1 MAKLASKVYGDA
13 LFEVGLEKARLGE
26 LEEEVLAVKRIL
38 LENPE
43 FEQLM
48 LHPKID
54 NDNKIKAIES
64 VFKDRISDEC
74 VGLLVIVV
82 TKGRYKELPRIFD
95 YFIAKVKEYNK
106 IGIAQ
111 ITSAVPLK
119 DDWKKKIEAKLLETT
134 DYVKMEMNFHV
145 DDSLIGGLI
154 IRIGDRVVD
163 SSIRS
168 HLVDL
173 TGKLTK
179 ISLEA

>member
-64 VFKDRISDEC
+64 VFKDRISDDC

-95 YFIAKVKEYNK
+95 YFIAKVKEYNWNC
-106 IGIAQ
+106 A
-111 ITSAVPLK
+111 
-119 DDWKKKIEAKLLETT
+119 
-134 DYVKMEMNFHV
+134 DYIRGSVK
-145 DDSLIGGLI
+145 
-154 IRIGDRVVD
+154 R
-163 SSIRS
+163 
-168 HLVDL
+168 
-173 TGKLTK
+173 
-179 ISLEA
+179 